1 MSKLS
6 YMNLRARERVHASAA
21 RGARAAR
28 EPRDLVMML
37 VFPAPWSPRKT
48 SLYFASG
55 AICGMPPA
63 GALGA
68 AAAAAIIE
76 ASRPPHRDDEDL
88 ALAGREAG
96 AVSDMRSLESGRA
109 CSL

>member
-76 ASRPPHRDDEDL
+76 ASRPPRRDDEDL
-88 ALAGREAG
+88 ALSGREAE
-96 AVSDMRSLESGRA
+96 AVSDMRSLKVGRA